1 MVEKKNNSLIYICIA
16 VVVIIAIV
24 VGIVI
29 ANSNKGEEGEE
40 GGGEETSQTVTEEL
54 KGEDLEDVDVTI
66 EYGDYEAMYDLS
78 KAIQNGEM
86 TGKVVEIEG
95 IVSHPMTNYSIVE
108 EDEDEGKSVGTKFI
122 IEGDEGYPE
131 DGERV
136 IITGKVVE
144 IEPLMYVIKTLP
156 DFVAVQ

>member
-1 MVEKKNNSLIYICIA
+1 MVDKKNNNLIYICI
-16 VVVIIAIV
+16 VVVVVIAIV

-29 ANSNKGEEGEE
+29 ANNNRGETGEE
-40 GGGEETSQTVTEEL
+40 GGDEETSQTVVEEL
-54 KGEDLEDVDVTI
+54 KGEDLDNVDVTVK
-66 EYGDYEAMYDLS
+66 YGDYEAMYDLS

-95 IVSHPMTNYSIVE
+95 IVSHPMTNYSIIE

-144 IEPLMYVIKTLP
+144 TEPLVFVIKTLP